1 MAQWEIKTQQKI
13 DSNTLKNQKTAFDNQ
28 HQKFLDMRRQKL
40 SNLLQGEEAK
50 YHSEIIANQDTPEV
64 VRKRMEEELRRLKA
78 EKMAETDDHIQKL
91 QEKRFYDSADEL
103 RKNDSEAFAVEC
115 YLEQE
120 NQMIDKLRRRQKEK
134 REEEVYVKLNEF
146 DNMKKLEKE
155 KQDEEAKKAKLQTIY
170 NYQQWQRDQNQEALK
185 RAQDLQNLEN
195 ERMREQ
201 WKRDAENEEAHKRER
216 QLQNI
221 QVYKEIEDFNNKEE
235 AARQKKIAFEK
246 AADKELVDSIVAKEK
261 ALDEIDKAEKL
272 KRMKEFEQNKK
283 YLEYVMNQKKEAE
296 AWMDKLAQD
305 EADKAYQKEQEAWMK
320 EEAKRLELLKNVY
333 KDRERSVLYHKQ
345 LKEDDKEKLATE
357 RALLDE
363 EIRKYNQKVEE
374 LNRLDAERRKV
385 HQNELRYQIS
395 EKEHLRRRAL
405 QDRLYEERAAQ
416 LWEMDYQRKI
426 NEQKALHLKRLAE
439 IRNKNSG
446 YQDFN

>member
-13 DSNTLKNQKTAFDNQ
+13 DLNALKNHKVAFDNQ

-40 SNLLQGEEAK
+40 SNLLQNEEAK

-64 VRKRMEEELRRLKA
+64 VRRRMEEELRRLKS
-78 EKMAETDDHIQKL
+78 ERMQETDDHINKL
-91 QEKRFYDSADEL
+91 MEKRFYDSTDEL

-155 KQDEEAKKAKLQTIY
+155 KKDEEEKKAKMQTIY
-170 NYQQWQRDQNQEALK
+170 DYQQWQRDQNQEAIK
-185 RAQDLQNLEN
+185 KAQDLQNLEN

-201 WKRDAENEEAHKRER
+201 WRRDDENEEANKKMR
-216 QLQNI
+216 QMQNI
-221 QVYKEIEDFNNKEE
+221 QVYKDIEEFNKKEE
-235 AARQKKIAFEK
+235 ADRARKIAFEK

-305 EADKAYQKEQEAWMK
+305 EADKDYQKQQEAWMK

-345 LKEDDKEKLATE
+345 LKEDEKEKLAQE

-395 EKEHLRRRAL
+395 EKEHLS
-405 QDRLYEERAAQ
+405 
-416 LWEMDYQRKI
+416 I
-426 NEQKALHLKRLAE
+426 
-439 IRNKNSG
+439 
-446 YQDFN
+446 

>member
-64 VRKRMEEELRRLKA
+64 VRRRMEEELKRLKA

-221 QVYKEIEDFNNKEE
+221 NVYKEIEEFNNKEE

-283 YLEYVMNQKKEAE
+283 YLQYVMNQ
-296 AWMDKLAQD
+296 
-305 EADKAYQKEQEAWMK
+305 
-320 EEAKRLELLKNVY
+320 
-333 KDRERSVLYHKQ
+333 
-345 LKEDDKEKLATE
+345 
-357 RALLDE
+357 
-363 EIRKYNQKVEE
+363 
-374 LNRLDAERRKV
+374 
-385 HQNELRYQIS
+385 
-395 EKEHLRRRAL
+395 
-405 QDRLYEERAAQ
+405 
-416 LWEMDYQRKI
+416 
-426 NEQKALHLKRLAE
+426 
-439 IRNKNSG
+439 
-446 YQDFN
+446 